1 VKTVETPA
9 PKAKDVRLCADIRPT
24 PALPQ
29 NAGLVAS
36 VGPVEIAAVRAF
48 LNAVADLV
56 DHDKEM
62 MDRAA
67 LAKAETCGVK

>member
-1 VKTVETPA
+1 MKTVEAPA

-24 PALPQ
+24 PALPK

-36 VGPVEIAAVRAF
+36 VGPIEVAAVRAF

-62 MDRAA
+62 TERAK
-67 LAKAETCGVK
+67 LAKSETCDKP